1 MKYYILKTIKGVDL
15 RIDETQKAAVLK
27 ALDEDK
33 VYIQLGSQDSLIML
47 KSIGQIVPEEIV
59 REEERLQLASTGR
72 VKCDKC
78 GKAYFESE
86 GCFCWEQKKDE
97 LREATER
104 KLMLPG
110 SIQEGL
116 QKIASKMALPQ
127 ATYDEV
133 LNERAL
139 MGEKRARAIIKRSS
153 LHPNRI

>member
-15 RIDETQKAAVLK
+15 RIDETQKAAILK
-27 ALDEDK
+27 ALAEDK
-33 VYIQLGSQDSLIML
+33 AYIQLGSQDSLIML
-47 KSIGQIVPEEIV
+47 RSIGQIVPEEIAK
-59 REEERLQLASTGR
+59 EEERLQLASTGR

-97 LREATER
+97 IKER
-104 KLMLPG
+104 NEQRLMLPG

-116 QKIASKMALPQ
+116 SQIANKMALPQ

-139 MGEKRARAIIKRSS
+139 MGEKRARAVIKRSN
-153 LHPNRI
+153 HI